1 MRQPETSEDRDADI
15 GEGARHRGVP
25 MKLRASQQAKKNGE
39 HQDKSTAAAPQ
50 IPKQPCPGRHRG
62 ENMSSTQFHLHTA
75 CVIGLTTATY
85 LNSVR
90 GVKPP
95 PQGLLSPSAQLARE
109 ETSDG

>member
-1 MRQPETSEDRDADI
+1 MPTS

-39 HQDKSTAAAPQ
+39 HQDKRPPPKPVLGSQ

-75 CVIGLTTATY
+75 CVIGLTSAT
-85 LNSVR
+85 
-90 GVKPP
+90 
-95 PQGLLSPSAQLARE
+95 
-109 ETSDG
+109 